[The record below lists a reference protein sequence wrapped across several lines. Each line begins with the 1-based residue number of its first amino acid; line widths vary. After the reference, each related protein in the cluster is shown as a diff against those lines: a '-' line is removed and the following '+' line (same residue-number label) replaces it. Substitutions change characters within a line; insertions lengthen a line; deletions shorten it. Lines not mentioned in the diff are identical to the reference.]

1 MGGCG
6 GVFFSFSFLSG
17 RGWGFSG
24 LSFFFPRLF
33 SSLSLLSLSKGKWG
47 EKNEKTKQ
55 RTFSGA
61 PSSPSNQ
68 MYSARWARALMRTT
82 AARRACGVFG
92 SGERERHG
100 GRGGA
105 EVVSDEGPGR
115 LFERHRAR
123 SRSRRRDPSFLCPS
137 LFGPQCARSA
147 RANRHWRAADGPL
160 EREIGT
166 GCIQELKKCLE
177 TAALGKG
184 KYKSKDCLFFFR
196 FDRARSREE
205 GPSERSSERAP
216 EVKRRALRSCVA
228 PVHSLARAFIP
239 PFRHRGHRL
248 CIETVQSYRRSGPA
262 LGGEGDLFWKC
273 QKKKKGHGRRR
284 DVRNCG
290 VRALKSID
298 ANGRNKRRFRAF
310 PELEIPLCASQM
322 MRNVANAPRR
332 GIGGSRAAR
341 RAPKRAREC
350 PHRREKSCTC
360 FRLVRFVGGEERKIE
375 RFASPGYLPLSVQS
389 HLGGDAAGARGD
401 AAGRGHADGGHCFLK
416 GGGEG
421 GGEKERGKETIRGD
435 ER

>member
-1 MGGCG
+1 MRRGFFFLFLFERARVGIFGPLFFFSPSFFLSLSALSLKREVGGKKRKNKTADLLRGALESVEPDVLGALGQGADADDRGAAGLWCFRFGREGEARGERRSGGCER
-6 GVFFSFSFLSG
+6 
-17 RGWGFSG
+17 RGARSPLREAQSSIAQPPARSEF
-24 LSFFFPRLF
+24 
-33 SSLSLLSLSKGKWG
+33 SLSL
-47 EKNEKTKQ
+47 
-55 RTFSGA
+55 
-61 PSSPSNQ
+61 
-68 MYSARWARALMRTT
+68 
-82 AARRACGVFG
+82 
-92 SGERERHG
+92 
-100 GRGGA
+100 
-105 EVVSDEGPGR
+105 
-115 LFERHRAR
+115 
-123 SRSRRRDPSFLCPS
+123 SFW
-137 LFGPQCARSA
+137 PQCARSA

-332 GIGGSRAAR
+332 GVGGSRAAR

-401 AAGRGHADGGHCFLK
+401 AAGRGHADGRHCFLK

>member
-1 MGGCG
+1 M
-6 GVFFSFSFLSG
+6 
-17 RGWGFSG
+17 
-24 LSFFFPRLF
+24 
-33 SSLSLLSLSKGKWG
+33 
-47 EKNEKTKQ
+47 
-55 RTFSGA
+55 
-61 PSSPSNQ
+61 
-68 MYSARWARALMRTT
+68 
-82 AARRACGVFG
+82 
-92 SGERERHG
+92 
-100 GRGGA
+100 
-105 EVVSDEGPGR
+105 SDEGPGR

-123 SRSRRRDPSFLCPS
+123 SRSRRRDPSFLSLSFWAPMRTIRSHKPPLASSRRAPRARNRDRVHPGAQKVPRDRCPR
-137 LFGPQCARSA
+137 Q
-147 RANRHWRAADGPL
+147 
-160 EREIGT
+160 REMQIEGLS
-166 GCIQELKKCLE
+166 C
-177 TAALGKG
+177 
-184 KYKSKDCLFFFR
+184 FFR

-332 GIGGSRAAR
+332 GVGGSRAAR